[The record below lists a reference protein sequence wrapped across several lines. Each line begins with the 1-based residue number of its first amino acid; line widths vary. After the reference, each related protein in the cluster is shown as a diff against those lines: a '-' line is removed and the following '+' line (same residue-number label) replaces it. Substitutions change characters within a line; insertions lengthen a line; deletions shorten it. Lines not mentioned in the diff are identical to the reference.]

1 MARILVGT
9 SGWSYPSWRGPFFP
23 TDLPAKRHL
32 EYYAC
37 QFETVEL
44 NGVFYRTPTTDS
56 VARWR
61 DETGQHFIFAWKASK
76 FITH

>member
-56 VARWR
+56 VARWPAR
-61 DETGQHFIFAWKASK
+61 DLSAGCV
-76 FITH
+76 